1 MDRRLVAYWIATAL
15 FCAFLGFSGLAHS
28 FRLGPIPE
36 SMSALGY
43 PAYFMSILG
52 AAKLMGVAA
61 LAVPG
66 LPLVK
71 EWAYAGFTFNLL
83 GAAAS
88 HGASGDLITEILTPL
103 GVLLLGAAS
112 YGLRPESRRLSA
124 SPQAGG

>member
-1 MDRRLVAYWIATAL
+1 
-15 FCAFLGFSGLAHS
+15 
-28 FRLGPIPE
+28 
-36 SMSALGY
+36 MSALGY
-43 PAYFMSILG
+43 PAYLMSILG

-124 SPQAGG
+124 SPQAG

>member
-1 MDRRLVAYWIATAL
+1 M
-15 FCAFLGFSGLAHS
+15 
-28 FRLGPIPE
+28 PE
-36 SMSALGY
+36 SLSALGY

-52 AAKLMGVAA
+52 AAKLLGVVA
-61 LAVPG
+61 LAAPG
-66 LPLVK
+66 LALVK

-88 HGASGDLITEILTPL
+88 HGASGDPITVILTPL
-103 GVLLLGAAS
+103 GLLLLGATS